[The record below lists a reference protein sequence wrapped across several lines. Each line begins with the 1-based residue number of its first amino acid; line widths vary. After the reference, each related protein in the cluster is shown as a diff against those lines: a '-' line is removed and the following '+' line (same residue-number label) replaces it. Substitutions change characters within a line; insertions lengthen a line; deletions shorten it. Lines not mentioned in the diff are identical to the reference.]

1 MESRLQPAGPSSR
14 RARTESTRNGCVW
27 TRHCLKAGLQTLLP
41 PPLSPAFPVAPA
53 VVYQS
58 RRSIDDAMTTGSPMS
73 IQTLCTPRDSVFVA
87 DRRATVL
94 SLDAFLHGHVE
105 GAGFFEENYFTQG
118 MQTLVDRAFR
128 HLGGSG
134 AGSSVFLLSQAM
146 GGGKTHS
153 MIALGLLARD
163 PGLRKRVLGK
173 NDPAPALG
181 ACRVVGFNG
190 RSTDA
195 PGGIWGSIAQ
205 QLGKSEQF
213 ARYVSPLLSAPG
225 PEAWKQ
231 LIGGEPLL
239 LFLDELPPYLA
250 NAVAV
255 PVGNGD
261 LGVVTT
267 TALANL
273 FIAVAELGNVC
284 LVLSDLAGTNYTG
297 GQAALEAAFNKA
309 VHGITAESKRI
320 AVPITPVNPNGDELY
335 HILRKRLFQA
345 TAPEPEVARV
355 AASYRDAL
363 RTAVKMNL
371 TSSCPES
378 LYNRVIDAYP
388 FHPDLRELV
397 GKFKEN
403 DGFQQTRGVIRL
415 MQMVVANL
423 WTSGKASRTDL
434 IHPYDLDL
442 NVDEIASEVR
452 TINPSLS
459 EAIAHDVAHG
469 GDAEVEQIDAANGN
483 TDASDAARLILI
495 ASLSTTPGAIHGLR
509 EYQLVDCLQRPG
521 RDLSAFKTNVLDKLA
536 TRAWYLHN
544 SADGRLFFKNQQNL
558 AAKLRSTAQSLHVE
572 TVDRMLRKHLEDYF
586 SASLRDCYQVVRV
599 LPPLDEVQVEQDKT
613 TLIIVRP
620 GGQADG
626 LPISGDWQA
635 WWSQQQ
641 YKNRVLFLTGSR
653 DTFQKVLDSARQTRA
668 LESIDEELRAENTP
682 ADDPQW
688 RALDA
693 LRDRVGL
700 QFTAALK
707 EAFDQVVYPSIN
719 AALRATGID
728 LAFAGN
734 QSGEATLR
742 HTLEGAQKFT
752 TKIDD
757 DSFRT
762 RAEARLFGSPE
773 TKVVL
778 WSDFKRAAAVNTQ
791 WPLHKLSALDDLKA
805 ECLRRGQWREEGNHI
820 RRGPFPP
827 PAPDVAIR
835 ELSVMED
842 GDGRTYLK
850 VEPLHAPSIVYE
862 TGDSNPTPA
871 SSPVPTPARFEAT
884 GLRYR
889 FLAFDPEDLGR
900 TSAIREWTARLRL
913 KHQLHDRG
921 DHHEVELLALPRANG
936 IAIRYTTDGSS
947 PTSAGHAV
955 YDGPFRVPATCRVVC
970 AMAVAP
976 DCELSSEILR
986 ITIPQRGKDEPAINP
1001 IAPARWNH
1009 GAKLDDSGAVWD
1021 FIHRVEKVPGL
1032 LAFDLLLVA
1041 ESTDRHQ
1048 HLEYSGTL
1056 EDGYTHEMLKALAIR
1071 LQEIVAGGS
1080 LRLTVN
1086 ALGFPTGQALLD
1098 WLKAS
1103 KQPFDPSKVSQPKAP

>member
-1 MESRLQPAGPSSR
+1 
-14 RARTESTRNGCVW
+14 
-27 TRHCLKAGLQTLLP
+27 
-41 PPLSPAFPVAPA
+41 
-53 VVYQS
+53 
-58 RRSIDDAMTTGSPMS
+58 MS
-73 IQTLCTPRDSVFVA
+73 IHALCKPRPSVFAA

-94 SLDAFLHGHVE
+94 SLDTFLKEQVNGPE
-105 GAGFFEENYFTQG
+105 FFDENFFTNG
-118 MQTLVDRAFR
+118 MITLVDRAFR

-163 PGLRKRVLGK
+163 PKLRKKVLGEQ
-173 NDPAPALG
+173 DPAPKLG
-181 ACRVVGFNG
+181 PCRVVGFNG

-195 PGGIWGSIAQ
+195 PGGIWGAIAE
-205 QLGKSEQF
+205 QLGKGDQF
-213 ARYVSPLLSAPG
+213 AKYVSPLLSAPG

-231 LIGGEPLL
+231 MLGGDPLI

-273 FIAVAELGNVC
+273 FIAVAEMDNVC
-284 LVLSDLAGTNYTG
+284 LVLSDLAGTNYGG
-297 GQAALEAAFNKA
+297 GQAALEAAFNRA
-309 VHGITAESKRI
+309 VQGITSESKRI

-335 HILRKRLFQA
+335 HILRKRLFA
-345 TAPEPEVARV
+345 DVAPEAEVQKV
-355 AASYRDAL
+355 AAAYREAL
-363 RTAVKMNL
+363 REAAKMNL
-371 TSSCPES
+371 TTSSPES
-378 LYNRVIDAYP
+378 LYTRVIDAYP

-403 DGFQQTRGVIRL
+403 EGFQQTRGVIRL
-415 MQMVVANL
+415 MQMVVSNL
-423 WTSGKASRTDL
+423 WNSKKAAGIDL

-442 NVDEIASEVR
+442 NLDEIASEVR
-452 TINPSLS
+452 AINPSLS

-469 GDAEVEQIDAANGN
+469 GDAEVEQIDTANGN
-483 TDASDAARLILI
+483 SDASDAARLILI

-521 RDLSAFKTNVLDKLA
+521 RDLSTFKANVLDKLA

-558 AAKLRSTAQSLHVE
+558 AAKLRATALSLHAE
-572 TVDRMLRKHLEDYF
+572 TVDRMLRDHLEDYF
-586 SASLRDCYQVVRV
+586 SASLRDCYQVVKV
-599 LPPLDEVQVEQDKT
+599 LPPPDEVQIEQEKT
-613 TLIIVRP
+613 TLVIVRP
-620 GGQADG
+620 GGQANQ
-626 LPISGDWQA
+626 LPISADWQA
-635 WWSQQQ
+635 WWNQQQ

-668 LESIDEELRAENTP
+668 LQSIEDELRSENT
-682 ADDPQW
+682 ASDDPQW

-707 EAFDQVVYPSIN
+707 EAFDQIVYPSIN
-719 AALRATGID
+719 SALRSTGID

-734 QSGEATLR
+734 QSGEATIR

-762 RAEARLFGSPE
+762 RAEARLFGSAE

-778 WSDFKRAAAVNTQ
+778 WSDFKRAAAVNTN

-805 ECLRRGQWREEGNHI
+805 ECLRRGHWREEGNHI

-827 PAPDVAIR
+827 PVPEVSIR
-835 ELSVMED
+835 ELSVQED
-842 GDGRTYLK
+842 GDGQTYLK
-850 VEPLHAPSIVYE
+850 IEPLHAPSVVYE
-862 TGDSNPTPA
+862 TGDSDPTSA
-871 SSPVPTPARFEAT
+871 STPVPTPARFEAT

-889 FLAFDPEDLGR
+889 FLAFDPADLAR
-900 TSAIREWTARLRL
+900 VSAVKEWTAKLRL
-913 KHQLHDRG
+913 KFQLHNRG
-921 DHHEVELLALPRANG
+921 DHYEVELLAFPKANG
-936 IAIRYTTDGSS
+936 ITIRYTTDGSS
-947 PTSAGHAV
+947 PTSAGFAT
-955 YDGPFRVPATCRVVC
+955 YDGPFRVPPNSRVVC
-970 AMAVAP
+970 AMAVASGY
-976 DCELSSEILR
+976 DLNSEIVR
-986 ITIPQRGKDEPAINP
+986 IPIPQKGQEERTLDPAK
-1001 IAPARWNH
+1001 PARWTQQT
-1009 GAKLDDSGAVWD
+1009 KLDDSTAVWD
-1021 FIHRVEKVPGL
+1021 FIQRMEKTSGVTAYDISL
-1032 LAFDLLLVA
+1032 TA
-1041 ESTDRHQ
+1041 ESSDGQ
-1048 HLEYSGTL
+1048 QNIEYSGAL
-1056 EDGYTHEMLKALAIR
+1056 DGGYQAAALKSVAEK
-1071 LQEIVAGGS
+1071 LQEIVSGGS
-1080 LRLTVN
+1080 LRM
-1086 ALGFPTGQALLD
+1086 AIGSLGFTTGQALLD
-1098 WLKAS
+1098 WLKATN
-1103 KQPFDPSKVSQPKAP
+1103 QPFNLAKVIQ

>member
-1 MESRLQPAGPSSR
+1 M
-14 RARTESTRNGCVW
+14 
-27 TRHCLKAGLQTLLP
+27 
-41 PPLSPAFPVAPA
+41 PLN
-53 VVYQS
+53 
-58 RRSIDDAMTTGSPMS
+58 
-73 IQTLCTPRDSVFVA
+73 TLCKPRPSVFAA

-94 SLDAFLHGHVE
+94 SLDTFLKGQVNGPE
-105 GAGFFEENYFTQG
+105 FFDENFFTIG
-118 MQTLVDRAFR
+118 MTTLVDRAFR

-163 PGLRKRVLGK
+163 PKLRKTVLGEQ
-173 NDPAPALG
+173 DPAPKLG
-181 ACRVVGFNG
+181 PCRVVGFNG

-195 PGGIWGSIAQ
+195 PGGIWGAIAE
-205 QLGKSEQF
+205 QLGKADQF
-213 ARYVSPLLSAPG
+213 AKYVSPLLSAPG

-231 LIGGEPLL
+231 MLGGDPLV

-273 FIAVAELGNVC
+273 FIAVAEMDNAC
-284 LVLSDLAGTNYTG
+284 LVLSDLAGTNYGG
-297 GQAALEAAFNKA
+297 GQAALEAAFNRA
-309 VHGITAESKRI
+309 VQGITSESKRI

-335 HILRKRLFQA
+335 HILRKRLFENV
-345 TAPEPEVARV
+345 APEADVQKV
-355 AASYRDAL
+355 AAAYREAL
-363 RTAVKMNL
+363 REAARMNL
-371 TSSCPES
+371 TSSSPES
-378 LYNRVIDAYP
+378 LYTRVIDAYP

-403 DGFQQTRGVIRL
+403 EGFQQTRGVIRL
-415 MQMVVANL
+415 MQMVVSNL
-423 WTSGKASRTDL
+423 WKSEKAAGMDL

-442 NVDEIASEVR
+442 NLDELASEVR

-469 GDAEVEQIDAANGN
+469 GDAEVEQIDTANGN
-483 TDASDAARLILI
+483 SDASDAARLILI

-521 RDLSAFKTNVLDKLA
+521 RDLSTFKANVLDKLA

-558 AAKLRSTAQSLHVE
+558 AAKLRATALSLHAE
-572 TVDRMLRKHLEDYF
+572 TVDRMLRDHLEDYF
-586 SASLRDCYQVVRV
+586 SASLRDCYQVVKV
-599 LPPLDEVQVEQDKT
+599 LPPPDEVQIEQEKT
-613 TLIIVRP
+613 TLVIVRP
-620 GGQADG
+620 GGQANQ
-626 LPISGDWQA
+626 LPISADWQA
-635 WWSQQQ
+635 WWGQQQ

-668 LESIDEELRAENTP
+668 LQSIEDELRSENT
-682 ADDPQW
+682 ASDDPQW

-707 EAFDQVVYPSIN
+707 EAFDQIVHPSIN
-719 AALRATGID
+719 SALRSTGID

-734 QSGEATLR
+734 QSGEATIR

-762 RAEARLFGSPE
+762 RAEARLFGSEE

-778 WSDFKRAAAVNTQ
+778 WSDFKRAAAVHTN

-805 ECLRRGQWREEGNHI
+805 ECLRRGLWREEGNHI

-827 PAPDVAIR
+827 PVPEVSIR
-835 ELSVMED
+835 ELSVQED
-842 GDGRTYLK
+842 GDGQTYLK
-850 VEPLHAPSIVYE
+850 IEPLHAPSVVYE
-862 TGDSNPTPA
+862 TGDSDPTSA
-871 SSPVPTPARFEAT
+871 STPVPTPARFEAT

-889 FLAFDPEDLGR
+889 FLAFDPADLGR
-900 TSAIREWTARLRL
+900 VSAVKEWTAKLRL
-913 KHQLHDRG
+913 KYQLHNRG
-921 DHHEVELLALPRANG
+921 DHYEIELLAFPKANG
-936 IAIRYTTDGSS
+936 IIIRYTTDGSS
-947 PTSAGHAV
+947 PTSAGFAT
-955 YDGPFRVPATCRVVC
+955 YDGPFRVPPNSRIVC
-970 AMAVAP
+970 AMAVASGY
-976 DCELSSEILR
+976 DLNSEIVR
-986 ITIPQRGKDEPAINP
+986 ISIPQRGQEERAIDPAL
-1001 IAPARWNH
+1001 PARWTQQT
-1009 GAKLDDSGAVWD
+1009 KLDDSTAVWD
-1021 FIHRVEKVPGL
+1021 FIQRLEKTASVTAYDISL
-1032 LAFDLLLVA
+1032 TA
-1041 ESTDRHQ
+1041 ESSDGQ
-1048 HLEYSGTL
+1048 QNIEYSGAL
-1056 EDGYTHEMLKALAIR
+1056 DGGYGAAALKSVAEK
-1071 LQEIVAGGS
+1071 LQEIVSGGS
-1080 LRLTVN
+1080 LRMTVGS
-1086 ALGFPTGQALLD
+1086 LGFPTGQALLD
-1098 WLKAS
+1098 WLKATQQEF
-1103 KQPFDPSKVSQPKAP
+1103 KPSKVSQT

>member
-1 MESRLQPAGPSSR
+1 MSLQA
-14 RARTESTRNGCVW
+14 
-27 TRHCLKAGLQTLLP
+27 
-41 PPLSPAFPVAPA
+41 
-53 VVYQS
+53 
-58 RRSIDDAMTTGSPMS
+58 
-73 IQTLCTPRDSVFVA
+73 LCQPRQSVFAA

-94 SLDAFLHGHVE
+94 NLDTFLKGQVNGTE
-105 GAGFFEENYFTQG
+105 FFEENYFTNG
-118 MQTLVDRAFR
+118 MLSLVDRTFR

-163 PGLRKRVLGK
+163 PELRKKVLHGEQ
-173 NDPAPALG
+173 NPAPNLG
-181 ACRVVGFNG
+181 RCRVAGFNG

-195 PGGIWGSIAQ
+195 PGGIWGSIAD
-205 QLGKSEQF
+205 QLGKAGQF

-231 LIGGEPLL
+231 LLGGDPLV

-273 FIAVAELGNVC
+273 FIAVAEMDNVC
-284 LVLSDLAGTNYTG
+284 LVVSDLAGSNYGG
-297 GQAALEAAFNKA
+297 GQAALEAAFNRA
-309 VHGITAESKRI
+309 TQGIAAETRRI

-335 HILRKRLFQA
+335 HILRKRLFE
-345 TAPEPEVARV
+345 TVAPVPEIQQVAE
-355 AASYRDAL
+355 AYREAL
-363 RTAVKMNL
+363 REATKMGL
-371 TSSCPES
+371 TTTSPEA
-378 LYNRVIDAYP
+378 LFTRVIDAYP

-403 DGFQQTRGVIRL
+403 EGFQQTRGVIRL
-415 MQMVVANL
+415 MQMVVASL
-423 WTSGKASRTDL
+423 WNSKKAAGIDL

-442 NVDEIASEVR
+442 NLDEIASEVR

-459 EAIAHDVAHG
+459 EAIAHDIAHAG
-469 GDAEVEQIDAANGN
+469 AAEVEEIDAANGN
-483 TDASDAARLILI
+483 SDASDAARLILV

-521 RDLSAFKTNVLDKLA
+521 RDLSTFKANVLDKLA

-544 SADGRLFFKNQQNL
+544 SADGRLYFKNQQNL
-558 AAKLRSTAQSLHVE
+558 AAKLRSTALSLHAE
-572 TVDRMLRKHLEDYF
+572 TVDRMLREHLESYF
-586 SASLRDCYQVVRV
+586 SASLRDCYQVIKV
-599 LPPLDEVQVEQDKT
+599 LPPPDEVQVEQEKT
-613 TLIIVRP
+613 TLVIVRP
-620 GGQADG
+620 GGQANQ
-626 LPISGDWQA
+626 LPISADWQA
-635 WWSQQQ
+635 WWAQQQ

-668 LESIDEELRAENTP
+668 LQSIDDELRSENTP

-707 EAFDQVVYPSIN
+707 EAFDQIVYPSIN
-719 AALRATGID
+719 TALRATGTD

-734 QSGEATLR
+734 QNGEATLR

-762 RAEARLFGSPE
+762 RAEARLFGSAD

-778 WSDFKRAAAVNTQ
+778 WSDFKRAAAVNTN

-805 ECLRRGQWREEGNHI
+805 ECLRRGLWREESNHI

-827 PAPDVAIR
+827 PVPEVAIR
-835 ELSVMED
+835 ELSVQDE
-842 GDGRTYLK
+842 GDGITYLK
-850 VEPLHAPSIVYE
+850 IEPLHVPAVAFE
-862 TGDSNPTPA
+862 TGESDPTPA
-871 SSPVPTPARFEAT
+871 SSPVPTPTRFEAAA
-884 GLRYR
+884 LRYR
-889 FLAFDPEDLGR
+889 FLAFDPADLVR
-900 TSAIREWTARLRL
+900 VSAVKEWTAKLRL
-913 KHQLHDRG
+913 KYQLHNRG
-921 DHHEVELLALPRANG
+921 DHYEVECLTLPKANG

-947 PTSAGHAV
+947 PTNAGSAT
-955 YDGPFRVPATCRVVC
+955 YDGKFRVPANCRVVC
-970 AMAVAP
+970 AIAVAA
-976 DCELSSEILR
+976 DYGLNSETIR
-986 ITIPQRGKDEPAINP
+986 IPIPQKGTDRPP
-1001 IAPARWNH
+1001 IDLAAAARWNQQ
-1009 GAKLDDSGAVWD
+1009 AKLDDAGAVWD
-1021 FIHRVEKVPGL
+1021 FL
-1032 LAFDLLLVA
+1032 LRLEGANTVTAHDISLTA
-1041 ESTDRHQ
+1041 ESVDGQ
-1048 HLEYSGTL
+1048 QNVEYSGAL
-1056 EDGYTHEMLKALAIR
+1056 EGGYAAAAIKTVAER
-1071 LQEIVAGGS
+1071 LQEIVSQATPGS
-1080 LRLTVN
+1080 LRMSIGSL
-1086 ALGFPTGQALLD
+1086 AFPTGQSLLD
-1098 WLKAS
+1098 WLKATN
-1103 KQPFDPSKVSQPKAP
+1103 QPFNVAKVVQ